1 MTNRRTIV
9 VLALS
14 ALIVSLPVG
23 AQAAQWYE
31 DLTIEAKSMRIDFV
45 DLDDRELTP
54 RFDRDQ
60 LSITAGRGS
69 TTFGLI
75 YQDTTKGG
83 PSDPGNPEQGLM
95 AYVGYDRVLSQS
107 LRVDLGA
114 RFGLL
119 GTDEHQPLYAED
131 SDVRANLVWF
141 DSDGAGFVG
150 GQPLF
155 PSAYVGTVV
164 NRFGRVQA
172 VGGVGLW
179 WKKIGLYGTAFH
191 SFNGDDPIFDG
202 VSYGEVNF
210 ANLENQGYSVSASYE
225 WRAFE
230 FRVKQNFAL
239 ENGSDDLSFA
249 ITFRH
254 NANRSLEP

>member
-1 MTNRRTIV
+1 MMKKFLPV
-9 VLALS
+9 ALIAS
-14 ALIVSLPVG
+14 ALMASYPTATVAS
-23 AQAAQWYE
+23 QWYD

-60 LSITAGRGS
+60 LILTAGRGS

-75 YQDTTKGG
+75 YQDTAKGS
-83 PSDPGNPEQGLM
+83 PNDPGTPEEGLM
-95 AYVGYDRVLSQS
+95 AHVGYERILSYRFR
-107 LRVDLGA
+107 LDVGA

-119 GTDEHQPLYAED
+119 GTDEKQPLYSED
-131 SDVRANLVWF
+131 SDVRANFVWF
-141 DSDGAGFVG
+141 DSDGAGFLVD
-150 GQPLF
+150 QPLF

-172 VGGVGLW
+172 VGGVGVW
-179 WKKIGLYGTAFH
+179 WKKVGLYSTAFH
-191 SFNGDDPIFDG
+191 SFNGDDPVFDG
-202 VSYGEVNF
+202 ESFGDVNF
-210 ANLENQGYSVSASYE
+210 ANLENQGFSVSASYE
-225 WRAFE
+225 WRTFE

-254 NANRSLEP
+254 NANRSLQQ